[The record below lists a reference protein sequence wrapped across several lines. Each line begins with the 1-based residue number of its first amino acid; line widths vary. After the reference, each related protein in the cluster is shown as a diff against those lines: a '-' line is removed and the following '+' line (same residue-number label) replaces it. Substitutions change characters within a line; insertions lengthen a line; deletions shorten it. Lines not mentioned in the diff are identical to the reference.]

1 MYRSSARIAALLAAI
16 VLCTTIGAFG
26 QTATGVLDGRVDD
39 SSGSAVP
46 GAKVTIENQATGVHQ
61 DLVTNSEGR
70 FYQGFVLP
78 GAYRVSVEK
87 TGFQKS
93 VQSGVA
99 VNVNQ
104 TITLTLV
111 LNVGDVATSV
121 EVSAEAAQLIT
132 EASSVS
138 TVVGQKAIQDLPLN
152 GRGVFGLATLVPGV
166 IPGGGGSTPFISGGR
181 NATNEITI
189 DGTSVILPENNV
201 SNLQTGYTPIVDS
214 VQEFSII
221 TNALEAQY
229 GRTGGG
235 VINVATRGGGNQYH
249 ISAYDYL
256 RNSKLNTNTWSNNRN
271 GVKLAAFQSNQ
282 FGGTIGG
289 PVSIPGVYNGKNRTF
304 FFFSEQTQRNR
315 TGSTSNASVPTSDW
329 INGDFSKLV
338 NGVNQAITI
347 YDPLTA
353 ADDGTGTY
361 KRLPFAG
368 NKIPTSRFDPV
379 AVNLLKYYPGA
390 NATPTNVYSLTN
402 NFYASGK
409 SVGDDDRFDSR
420 IDHSFGAK
428 LRMFA
433 RGSYD
438 HGESVPLNGFGN
450 VGSSIGDG
458 KNISDLY
465 NVTVNG
471 IYTLNATTIVNV
483 NYGFARDAG
492 IRYPFSEGTS
502 PASLGFPASYAAVAG
517 LSNFEFP
524 NISFSG
530 NNAVSNLGQATFTTL
545 LNRPMSHIIRG
556 DVTKVLT
563 NHTLKAGG
571 EWRKFFLNFTQLGQ
585 PDGAYSFS
593 GNYTQQVVGSSAS
606 TTQGFGVAQML
617 LGVPTS
623 GSITHSFDAAMA
635 SAYGGMYVQ
644 DDWKVS
650 RKLTL
655 NMGLRYD
662 IDSPRTERYNRL
674 SYWDIT
680 APSPIAGKVA
690 SSATCPSCG
699 NLLGAMMFTTPNH
712 RHQVAADT
720 NNWGPRFGFAYHAFE
735 KTVFRGA
742 YGILYSPSVM
752 QASGTSG
759 SGGVEGFQS
768 TSNMNVSF
776 DNGRTVAA
784 FLRNPFPTGYNLP
797 LGAAAGPISGASTDL
812 GLSIGD
818 SFFNDSQN
826 PMVQQ
831 WNFNIQQE
839 VKGGW
844 IINAGYLG
852 SKGQHLVDG
861 ESNMTWDQLPASA
874 LSLGSKLTQ
883 SVANPFYGIITNP
896 TSILSQPTVLQ
907 RYLLAAYPQYTAVNA
922 FRKPQANSSYH
933 SFTLSAEHRYS
944 KGISVLVSFTGGKL
958 IDDASQV
965 VTFLGAAGTKQ
976 DFYCRKCEKSVSA
989 QDVSQRLVTSVNYDL
1004 PFGKGKSHL
1013 NAMPKA
1019 VDFVLGGWQM
1029 NGILTFQTGLPL
1041 AISNGSNN
1049 TNIGSPGQRPNTNGQ
1064 NPAKSGAIA
1073 DRLNAYFDTSVFS
1086 AAPIYTFGN
1095 VGRFLPNVRG
1105 PGQHNLDFSLFKSF
1119 KVREAATLV
1128 VRAEAFNFTNSPTWN
1143 APGTTVTTPGT
1154 FGVITSANGQRQVQL
1169 AMKLNF

>member
-1 MYRSSARIAALLAAI
+1 MYWSNARPAARLAALGLLVTAC
-16 VLCTTIGAFG
+16 VFG
-26 QTATGVLDGRVDD
+26 QTATGTLDGRVND

-46 GAKVTIENQATGVHQ
+46 GAKVVIENQATGIKA
-61 DLVTNSEGR
+61 DLTTNSEGR

-78 GAYRVSVEK
+78 GSYRLTAEK
-87 TGFQKS
+87 SGFQKY
-93 VQSGVA
+93 VESGITVS
-99 VNVNQ
+99 VNQ
-104 TITLTLV
+104 TVSLTV
-111 LNVGDVATSV
+111 NLNVGDVSTSV
-121 EVSAEAAQLIT
+121 EVSSQAAQLTT
-132 EASSVS
+132 EASSISTTVS
-138 TVVGQKAIQDLPLN
+138 NKSIQDLPLN
-152 GRGVFGLATLVPGV
+152 GRNVFGLATLVPGV

-214 VQEFSII
+214 VQEFSIV

-235 VINVATRGGGNQYH
+235 VINVATRGGTNGLH

-256 RNSKLNTNTWSNNRN
+256 RNSKLNTNTWNNNRN

-289 PVSIPGVYNGKNRTF
+289 PITIPHIYDGKNRTF

-315 TGSTSNASVPTSDW
+315 TGATSSASVPIADW
-329 INGDFSKLV
+329 INGDYSKLV
-338 NGVNQAITI
+338 NGVNQPISI

-379 AVNLLKYYPGA
+379 AVNLLKYYPTP
-390 NATPTNVYSLTN
+390 NATPTNAFALTN

-409 SVGDDDRFDSR
+409 SVGDDDKFDSR
-420 IDHSFGAK
+420 IDHAFTNNF
-428 LRMFA
+428 RMFA

-450 VGSSIGDG
+450 VGTSIGDG

-471 IYTLNATTIVNV
+471 IYTLNSTTILNM
-483 NYGFARDAG
+483 NYGFARNVG

-502 PASLGFPASYAAVAG
+502 PASLGFPSSYAAIAG
-517 LSNFEFP
+517 ISNFEFP
-524 NISFSG
+524 NISFGG
-530 NNAVSNLGQATFTTL
+530 NNGVSNLGQSTFTTL
-545 LNRPMSHIIRG
+545 VNRPMSHIVRG
-556 DVTKVLT
+556 DVTKVFSK
-563 NHTLKAGG
+563 HTLKAGG
-571 EWRKFFLNFTQLGQ
+571 EWRKFLLNFTQLGQ
-585 PDGAYSFS
+585 PDGAYNFN
-593 GNYTQQVVGSSAS
+593 GNYTQQVVGSSANS
-606 TTQGFGVAQML
+606 TQGFGVAQLL
-617 LGVPTS
+617 LGVPSS

-635 SAYGGMYVQ
+635 SSYAGVYIQ
-644 DDWKVS
+644 DDWKVTQ
-650 RKLTL
+650 KLTL

-662 IDSPRTERYNRL
+662 VDVPRTERYNRL

-690 SSATCPSCG
+690 ASAICPNCG
-699 NLLGAMMFTTPNH
+699 NLLGAMMFTRPGH
-712 RHQVAADT
+712 RRQVDT
-720 NNWGPRFGFAYHAFE
+720 DKNNFGPRFGFAYHVLP
-735 KTVFRGA
+735 KTVVRGA
-742 YGILYSPSVM
+742 YGILYSPSVT

-784 FLRNPFPTGYNLP
+784 FLKNPFPAGYNLP
-797 LGAAAGPISGASTDL
+797 LGSVVGPISGPSTDL

-826 PMVQQ
+826 PLVQQ

-844 IINAGYLG
+844 IVDVGYLG

-861 ESNMTWDQLPASA
+861 ESNMSWDQLPASA
-874 LSLGSKLTQ
+874 LALGSKLTQ
-883 SVANPFYGIITNP
+883 SVPNPFLGIITNT
-896 TSILSQPTVLQ
+896 TSVLSQPNVLQ
-907 RYLLAAYPQYTAVNA
+907 RYLLAPYPQYTGVNA
-922 FRKPQANSSYH
+922 FRKPQANSIYH

-944 KGISVLVSFTGGKL
+944 HGIVALVSFTGGKL

-965 VTFLGAAGTKQ
+965 VTFLGAAGNKQ

-989 QDVSQRLVTSVNYDL
+989 QDVSKRLVTSVNYEL
-1004 PFGKGKSHL
+1004 PFGKGKTYFNS
-1013 NAMPKA
+1013 MPRA

-1029 NGILTFQTGLPL
+1029 NGIMTFQKGLPI
-1041 AISNGSNN
+1041 AISNGGNN
-1049 TNIGSPGQRPNTNGQ
+1049 TNIGSPGQRPNTNGT
-1064 NPAKSGAIA
+1064 NAAKSGAIA
-1073 DRLNAYFDTSVFS
+1073 DRLNSYFDQTAFS

-1095 VGRFLPNVRG
+1095 LGRFVSNLRG

-1119 KVREAATLV
+1119 RFREKATVV

-1143 APGTTVTTPGT
+1143 GPGTTVTSPGT

>member
-1 MYRSSARIAALLAAI
+1 MHWSSARIAAALAALSLF
-16 VLCTTIGAFG
+16 VTASLFG
-26 QTATGVLDGRVDD
+26 QTATGILDGRVND

-46 GAKVTIENQATGVHQ
+46 GAKVVVENEATGVHQ
-61 DLVTNSEGR
+61 DLTTNSEGR

-78 GAYRVSVEK
+78 GNYRLSVEK
-87 TGFQKS
+87 AGFQRY
-93 VQSGVA
+93 VENGVA

-104 TITLTLV
+104 TVTLTVNLK
-111 LNVGDVATSV
+111 VGDVSTSV
-121 EVSAEAAQLIT
+121 EISSQAAQLTT
-132 EASSVS
+132 EASSIS
-138 TVVGQKAIQDLPLN
+138 TVVGSRSIQDLPLN
-152 GRGVFGLATLVPGV
+152 GRGVYGLATLVPGV
-166 IPGGGGSTPFISGGR
+166 VPGGGGSTPWISGGR

-214 VQEFSII
+214 VQEFSIV

-235 VINVATRGGGNQYH
+235 VINVATRGGTNDYH

-282 FGGTIGG
+282 FGGTAGG
-289 PVSIPGVYNGKNRTF
+289 PVSIPHVYNGKNRTF

-315 TGSTSNASVPTSDW
+315 TGSTSNATVPISAW
-329 INGDFSKLV
+329 LNGDYSQLV
-338 NGVNQAITI
+338 NGVGQPITI

-353 ADDGTGTY
+353 ADDGTGTF
-361 KRLPFAG
+361 KRQPFAG

-379 AVNLLKYYPGA
+379 AVNLLKYFPSPNA
-390 NATPTNVYSLTN
+390 NPTNAFAFTN

-420 IDHSFGAK
+420 IDHNFSSAF
-428 LRMFA
+428 RMFA

-458 KNISDLY
+458 KNVSDLY

-471 IYTLNATTIVNV
+471 IYTISSTTILNM
-483 NYGFARDAG
+483 NYGFARNVG
-492 IRYPFSEGTS
+492 VRYPFSEGTS
-502 PASLGFPASYAAVAG
+502 PATLGFPASYAAIAG
-517 LSNFEFP
+517 ISNFEFP

-530 NNAVSNLGQATFTTL
+530 NNTLSNLGQATFTTL

-556 DVTKVLT
+556 DVTKVFAK
-563 NHTLKAGG
+563 HTLKVGG
-571 EWRKFFLNFTQLGQ
+571 EWRKFLLNFTQLGQ
-585 PDGAYSFS
+585 PDGQYSFS
-593 GNYTQQVVGSSAS
+593 GNYTQQVVGASAS
-606 TTQGFGVAQML
+606 TTQGFGLAQML
-617 LGVPTS
+617 LGVPSS
-623 GSITHSFDAAMA
+623 GSISHSFDAAMA
-635 SAYGGMYVQ
+635 SAYAGAYVQ

-650 RKLTL
+650 QKLTL

-662 IDSPRTERYNRL
+662 VDTPRTERYNRL

-680 APSPIAGKVA
+680 APSPIAGKVPA
-690 SSATCPSCG
+690 SACSACG
-699 NLLGAMMFTTPNH
+699 NLVGAMMFTSPSH
-712 RHQVAADT
+712 RHQVPTDT

-735 KTVFRGA
+735 KTVVRGA

-784 FLRNPFPTGYNLP
+784 FLKNPFPTGYNLP
-797 LGAAAGPISGASTDL
+797 LGSAPGPISGASTDL

-844 IINAGYLG
+844 IVDLGYLG

-861 ESNMTWDQLPASA
+861 ESNMSFDQLPASFLA
-874 LSLGSKLTQ
+874 LGPKLTQ
-883 SVANPFYGIITNP
+883 SVTNPFYGVITNP
-896 TSILSQPTVLQ
+896 TSVLSQPTVLQ
-907 RYLLAAYPQYTAVNA
+907 RYLLAPYPQYTGVNA
-922 FRKPQANSSYH
+922 FRKPQANSIYH
-933 SFTLSAEHRYS
+933 SFTASAEHRYS
-944 KGISVLVSFTGGKL
+944 KGITALISFTGGKL
-958 IDDASQV
+958 LDDASQV

-976 DFYCRKCEKSVSA
+976 DFYCRKCEKSISA
-989 QDVSQRLVTSVNYDL
+989 QDVSQRLVASVSYDL
-1004 PFGKGKSHL
+1004 PFGKGRSYL
-1013 NAMPKA
+1013 NALPKP
-1019 VDFVLGGWQM
+1019 VDFILGGWEM
-1029 NGILTFQTGLPL
+1029 NGIMTFQKGLPL

-1049 TNIGSPGQRPNTNGQ
+1049 TNIGSPGQRPNDNGQ

-1095 VGRFLPNVRG
+1095 VGRFVPNLRG
-1105 PGQHNLDFSLFKSF
+1105 PGTHNLDFSLFKSF
-1119 KVREAATLV
+1119 KYRERATIV

-1143 APGTTVTTPGT
+1143 APGTTVTSPGS
-1154 FGVITSANGQRQVQL
+1154 FGVITGASGQRQVQL
-1169 AMKLNF
+1169 ALKLSY

>member
-1 MYRSSARIAALLAAI
+1 MFWSHARPALRLAALTLLITAS
-16 VLCTTIGAFG
+16 VFG
-26 QTATGVLDGRVDD
+26 QTATGVLDGRVND

-46 GAKVTIENQATGVHQ
+46 GAKVVIENQATGISSE
-61 DLVTNSEGR
+61 LTTSSEGR

-78 GAYRVSVEK
+78 GSYRLTAEK
-87 TGFQKS
+87 SGFQKY
-93 VQSGVA
+93 VETGIT

-104 TITLTLV
+104 TVTLTVDLR
-111 LNVGDVATSV
+111 VGDVSTSV
-121 EVSAEAAQLIT
+121 EISSQAAQLTT
-132 EASSVS
+132 EASSISTTVS
-138 TVVGQKAIQDLPLN
+138 NKSIQDLPLN
-152 GRGVFGLATLVPGV
+152 GRNVFGLATLVPGV

-235 VINVATRGGGNQYH
+235 VINVATRGGGNGLH

-289 PVSIPGVYNGKNRTF
+289 PVTIPHFYDGKNRTF

-315 TGSTSNASVPTSDW
+315 AGSTANASVPTADW
-329 INGDFSKLV
+329 ITGDFSKLV
-338 NGVNQAITI
+338 NGVNQPITI

-361 KRLPFAG
+361 KRIPFPG
-368 NKIPTSRFDPV
+368 NKIPNTRFDPV
-379 AVNLLKYYPGA
+379 AVNLLKFYPGP
-390 NATPTNVYSLTN
+390 NSTPTNAFSLTN

-409 SVGDDDRFDSR
+409 SVGDDDKFDAR
-420 IDHSFGAK
+420 IDHAFNSNF
-428 LRMFA
+428 RMFA

-438 HGESVPLNGFGN
+438 HGENVPLNGFGN
-450 VGSSIGDG
+450 VGTSIGDG
-458 KNISDLY
+458 KNVSDLY

-471 IYTLNATTIVNV
+471 IYTLNATTILNM
-483 NYGFARDAG
+483 NYGFARNVG
-492 IRYPFSEGTS
+492 IRFPFSEGTS
-502 PASLGFPASYAAVAG
+502 PATLGLPASYAAIAG
-517 LSNFEFP
+517 ISNFEFP
-524 NISFSG
+524 NISFGG
-530 NNAVSNLGQATFTTL
+530 NNTVSNLGQSTYTTL
-545 LNRPMSHIIRG
+545 INRPMSHIIRG

-563 NHTLKAGG
+563 KHTLKAGG

-585 PDGAYSFS
+585 PDGAYNFN
-593 GNYTQQVVGSSAS
+593 GNYTQQVVGSSAN
-606 TTQGFGVAQML
+606 TTQGFGVAQLL
-617 LGVPTS
+617 LGVPS
-623 GSITHSFDAAMA
+623 GGSITHSFDAAMA
-635 SAYGGMYVQ
+635 SSYAGLYVQ
-644 DDWKVS
+644 DDWKVTE
-650 RKLTL
+650 KLTL

-662 IDSPRTERYNRL
+662 VDVPRTERYNRL

-680 APSPIAGKVA
+680 APSPIAGKVP
-690 SSATCPSCG
+690 ATACAACG
-699 NLLGAMMFTTPNH
+699 NLVGAMMFARDGH
-712 RHQVAADT
+712 RRQVATDS
-720 NNWGPRFGFAYHAFE
+720 NNWGPRFGFAYHALP
-735 KTVFRGA
+735 KTVVRGA

-776 DNGRTVAA
+776 DNGRTIAA
-784 FLRNPFPTGYNLP
+784 FLKNPFPSGYNLP
-797 LGAAAGPISGASTDL
+797 LGSAAGPISGPSTDL

-844 IINAGYLG
+844 IVDVGYLG

-874 LSLGSKLTQ
+874 LALGSKLTQ
-883 SVANPFYGIITNP
+883 SVPNPFYGIITNT
-896 TSILSQPTVLQ
+896 TSVLSQPNVLQ
-907 RYLLAAYPQYTAVNA
+907 RYLLAPYPQYTGVNA

-933 SFTLSAEHRYS
+933 SFTASAEHRYS
-944 KGISVLVSFTGGKL
+944 KGIVALISFTGGKL

-965 VTFLGAAGTKQ
+965 VTFLGAAGNKQ

-989 QDVSQRLVTSVNYDL
+989 QDVSRRLVASVNYEL
-1004 PFGKGKSHL
+1004 PFGKGKSYL
-1013 NAMPKA
+1013 TTMPKA
-1019 VDFVLGGWQM
+1019 LDFVLGGWQM
-1029 NGILTFQTGLPL
+1029 NGIMTFQKGLPI
-1041 AISNGSNN
+1041 AISNGGNN
-1049 TNIGSPGQRPNTNGQ
+1049 TNIGSPGQRPNTNGT

-1073 DRLNAYFDTSVFS
+1073 DRLNAYFDPTAFS

-1095 VGRFLPNVRG
+1095 LGRFVSNLRG
-1105 PGQHNLDFSLFKSF
+1105 PGQHNLDFSMFKSF
-1119 KVREAATLV
+1119 RFRERASVTF
-1128 VRAEAFNFTNSPTWN
+1128 RAEAFSLTNSPTWN
-1143 APGTTVTTPGT
+1143 GPGTTVTSPGT

-1169 AMKLNF
+1169 ALKLNY